1 VYRVSGCISVMCVVL
16 KGGGKIYVR
25 DGLSGAVV
33 FSSVDDAEAIQYAV
47 DRCSD
52 IYIDAGEYMLK
63 QRGSF
68 ADPESGDE
76 YSYSIVVHSDVRIV
90 ANPRAVF
97 KPVGVDIGILV
108 GEAEFHWIGGVF
120 DGSLQNVEYKDG
132 SGFILTSGRCRVV
145 VRDVVLRDQRLDGIY
160 IGNNYIFGRGVS
172 TPYSEYAYID
182 NVRVYN
188 VGGDRSAGA
197 IVVDAVEQAVVRN
210 VFLYRARRGVHISA
224 PDDGIIRGVL
234 VDGVLALSPRGPV
247 VTNYNGNGDIRN
259 VIVVEPQAF
268 PVINLSRGIHFNLSS
283 IRIHLSRLPPS
294 PKGELVGLRLE
305 GAEFHLSDF
314 TIRMPRTGS
323 DRTVGV
329 KLVDTTPS
337 TVVRNGHVVAD
348 YGVVFGYTGDADV
361 GRAENIAGDA
371 THCTVCSIS
380 QDGRIH
386 MSRALAINCTGRHH
400 AYGGLLV
407 VDRPSPLK
415 TFSELGG
422 GTILFTENSGVAAIP
437 AGETR
442 TSVEHRLASKPSKIL
457 ITPLTSPPG
466 KLWVENVTETTFDI
480 TTDTTPR
487 EDLKIAWHAE
497 V

>member
-1 VYRVSGCISVMCVVL
+1 MSVMCVVL
-16 KGGGKIYVR
+16 KGGGKTYVR
-25 DGLSGAVV
+25 DGWSGAVV
-33 FSSVDDAEAIQYAV
+33 FSSLDDAEAIQYAI
-47 DRCSD
+47 DRCGD
-52 IYIDAGEYMLK
+52 VYIDAGEYMLN

-68 ADPESGDE
+68 VDQESGGE
-76 YSYSIVVHSDVRIV
+76 YSYSVVVRSNVRVV

-97 KPVGVDIGILV
+97 KPVDVDIGILV
-108 GEAEFHWIGGVF
+108 GEAELYWIGGVF
-120 DGSLQNVEYKDG
+120 DGSLQNVQYKDG

-145 VRDVVLRDQRLDGIY
+145 VRDVVLRDQKLDGIY
-160 IGNNYIFGRGVS
+160 IGNNRFIQYAAGREVS

-182 NVRVYN
+182 NVRVYD
-188 VGGDRSAGA
+188 VGEDSSAGA

-210 VFLYRARRGVHISA
+210 VFLYRTRRGIHISA
-224 PDDGIIRGVL
+224 PDDGIIRSVL

-259 VIVVEPQAF
+259 VVIIEPQAL
-268 PVINLSRGIHFNLSS
+268 PAINLSRGIHFNLSS

-305 GAEFHLSDF
+305 SAEFHLNDF
-314 TIRMPRTGS
+314 TIRMPKTGS

-348 YGVVFGYTGDADV
+348 YGVVFGYTRDADV
-361 GRAENIAGDA
+361 GRAENIAGDT

-386 MSRALAINCTGRHH
+386 MSRVLAINCTGRHH

-407 VDRPSPLK
+407 VDKPTPLK

-422 GTILFTENSGVAAIP
+422 GLILFTENSGVATIP
-437 AGETR
+437 AGKTR
-442 TSVEHRLASKPSKIL
+442 TRVEHCLTSTPSKIL
-457 ITPLTSPPG
+457 ITPLTPPPG
-466 KLWVENVTETTFDI
+466 KLWIENITETTFDI
-480 TTDTTPR
+480 TIDTTPKEELR
-487 EDLKIAWHAE
+487 IAWHAE
-497 V
+497 I